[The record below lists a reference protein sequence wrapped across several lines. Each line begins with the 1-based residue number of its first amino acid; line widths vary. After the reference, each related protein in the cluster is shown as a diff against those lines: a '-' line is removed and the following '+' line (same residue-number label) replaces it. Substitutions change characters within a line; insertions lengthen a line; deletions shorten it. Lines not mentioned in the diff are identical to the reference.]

1 MCYLGNIK
9 ESDIMQG
16 ASDYA
21 QAQADLIRK
30 QQQYLLDEQKRS
42 EQSRLDA
49 LKTANQQAIDKLNQN
64 KVTVNENAD
73 NLNRQEYLSKMLNQE
88 AVNQNLSRYRIG
100 NSGARETTLNN
111 LYAQYGENI
120 NNINTDRNQGLRD
133 IDNQISDTNLA
144 YETNRNNALSE
155 EASKR
160 LQLQQQIDA
169 QAQERYQQAYNW
181 YVEEQER
188 QEAKR
193 QYEESLKQI
202 EWERQYKH
210 QQLALQREQWQKE
223 YELSRA
229 QVYSQI
235 NQNNGGEELTSYAKN
250 GYAIV
255 ANPYT
260 GSVNSDAQ
268 YGVFQYGDSGTG
280 YQPNNIGG
288 SKLSKSGL
296 KVKDVFANTAYGSTG
311 ASLAN
316 QSIWKTNGK
325 YYVWDGSLNSYIDVT
340 SKVKSSQKNK
350 VTYNW

>member
-1 MCYLGNIK
+1 
-9 ESDIMQG
+9 MQG

-21 QAQADLIRK
+21 QAQADLIKK

-64 KVTVNENAD
+64 KITVNENAD

-88 AVNQNLSRYRIG
+88 SINKNLSRYKIG
-100 NSGARETTLNN
+100 NSGARETSLNN
-111 LYAQYGENI
+111 LYAQYGENV
-120 NNINTDRNQGLRD
+120 NKINTDRNQGLRD
-133 IDNQISDTNLA
+133 IDNQISDTNLS
-144 YETNRNNALSE
+144 YETNRNTAMSE

-160 LQLQQQIDA
+160 VQLQQQIDA

-223 YELSRA
+223 YELNKL
-229 QVYSQI
+229 QVYSSI
-235 NQNNGGEELTSYAKN
+235 NSKNSEKNDGENLTSYSKN

-260 GSVNSDAQ
+260 GSVNGDAK

-280 YQPNNIGG
+280 YQPNNINGT
-288 SKLSKSGL
+288 KLSKTGK
-296 KVKDVFANTAYGSTG
+296 KVKDYFGTGNVGSTG
-311 ASLAN
+311 ISLDEQN
-316 QSIWKTNGK
+316 VWKANGK
-325 YYVWDGSLNSYIDVT
+325 YYIWDGSQNTYINVT
-340 SKVKSSQKNK
+340 NRMK
-350 VTYNW
+350 